1 MLDITLIDNEDI
13 TEIDKLTLPKNFR
26 IIEIRLAKISNKGGN
41 HLEQNVRNAAP
52 LKPVLIVAAFLI
64 AGFVGLFSETALN
77 MALTELIQF
86 FHINS
91 ATVQWLTTAYLLT
104 LGILVPI
111 SGLLIRWFTT
121 RKLFIASVSFSI
133 LGTIIAALSTTFAML
148 LVGRIVQAVGTSLL
162 LPLMFNTI
170 LLIFPEHKRG
180 AAMGTIGL
188 VITFAPAI
196 GPTVSGLIVENLTWH
211 WIFWI
216 SLPFLVIALLFG
228 IRFMQNV
235 SEITK
240 PRIDS
245 LSIVLSTIGFGGI
258 VYGFSSAGEDGWGSC
273 IVISAILIGLIALVF
288 FTIRQLTMD
297 KPLLDLRVFRYPM
310 FTTGLLL
317 VFCGFMMIL
326 STMILLPLYLKA
338 GIGLA
343 AFGAGLVL
351 LPGGVINGLLSP
363 LTGRLFDA
371 FGPRM
376 LAIPGC
382 VLAVLMMIGFLFL
395 DANTSIVVIILLH
408 SGLMIGISMI
418 MMPAQTNGLNQLPI
432 QLYPDGTAV
441 MNTLQQVSGATGTA
455 IAITIMTAGQK
466 SYMKTAPNVSPREIS
481 LALIH
486 GIHEAFF
493 FGLAIAIVALVLS
506 FFIKRAH
513 SGEIESK

>member
-1 MLDITLIDNEDI
+1 MKEH
-13 TEIDKLTLPKNFR
+13 
-26 IIEIRLAKISNKGGN
+26 SQGQ
-41 HLEQNVRNAAP
+41 EQ
-52 LKPVLIVAAFLI
+52 LKPVLIVASFLI
-64 AGFVGLFSETALN
+64 AGFIGLFSETALN

-86 FHINS
+86 FHITS

-121 RKLFIASVSFSI
+121 RALFIASVSFSI
-133 LGTIIAALSTTFAML
+133 VGTLIAALSPTFTML
-148 LVGRIVQAVGTSLL
+148 LIGRVVQAVGTSLL

-180 AAMGTIGL
+180 SAMGTIGL

-196 GPTVSGLIVENLTWH
+196 GPTVSGLIVENLTWN

-240 PRIDS
+240 PRIDV
-245 LSIVLSTIGFGGI
+245 LSIILSTIGFGGI
-258 VYGFSSAGEDGWGSC
+258 VYGFSSAGEDGWGSW
-273 IVISAILIGLIALVF
+273 IVILSIAIGVISLIL
-288 FTIRQLTMD
+288 FTIRQLKMP

-317 VFCGFMMIL
+317 VFCAFMMIL

-343 AFGAGLVL
+343 AFSAGLVL

-363 LTGRLFDA
+363 ITGRLFDA
-371 FGPRM
+371 FGPRV

-382 VLAVLMMIGFLFL
+382 IISAGMMVGFLFL
-395 DANTSIVVIILLH
+395 DVNTSITTIILLH
-408 SGLMIGISMI
+408 SGLMIGISMV

-466 SYMKTAPNVSPREIS
+466 AYMKTVGSTSPQEIS
-481 LALIH
+481 LSLVR
-486 GIHEAFF
+486 GIHQAFF
-493 FGLAIAIVALVLS
+493 FGLAIATVALVLS
-506 FFIKRAH
+506 LFIKRAH
-513 SGEIESK
+513 SEKTLKPR

>member
-1 MLDITLIDNEDI
+1 MKEH
-13 TEIDKLTLPKNFR
+13 
-26 IIEIRLAKISNKGGN
+26 SQGQ
-41 HLEQNVRNAAP
+41 EQ
-52 LKPVLIVAAFLI
+52 LKPVLIVASFLI
-64 AGFVGLFSETALN
+64 AGFIGLFSETALN

-86 FHINS
+86 FHITS

-121 RKLFIASVSFSI
+121 RALFIASVSFSI
-133 LGTIIAALSTTFAML
+133 VGTLIAALSPTFTML
-148 LVGRIVQAVGTSLL
+148 LIGRVVQAVGTSLL

-180 AAMGTIGL
+180 SAMGTIGL

-196 GPTVSGLIVENLTWH
+196 GPTVSGLIVENLTWN

-240 PRIDS
+240 PRIDV
-245 LSIVLSTIGFGGI
+245 LSIILSTIGFGGI
-258 VYGFSSAGEDGWGSC
+258 VYGFSSAGEDGWGSW
-273 IVISAILIGLIALVF
+273 IVILSIAIGVISLIL
-288 FTIRQLTMD
+288 FTIRQLKMP

-317 VFCGFMMIL
+317 VFCAFMMIL

-343 AFGAGLVL
+343 AFSAGLVL

-363 LTGRLFDA
+363 ITGRLFDA
-371 FGPRM
+371 FGPRV

-382 VLAVLMMIGFLFL
+382 IISAGMMVGFLFL
-395 DANTSIVVIILLH
+395 DVNTSITTIILMH
-408 SGLMIGISMI
+408 SGLMIGISMV

-466 SYMKTAPNVSPREIS
+466 AYMKTAGSTSPQEIS
-481 LALIH
+481 LSLVH
-486 GIHEAFF
+486 GIHQAFF
-493 FGLAIAIVALVLS
+493 FGLAIATVALVLS
-506 FFIKRAH
+506 LFIKRAH
-513 SGEIESK
+513 SEKTLKLR